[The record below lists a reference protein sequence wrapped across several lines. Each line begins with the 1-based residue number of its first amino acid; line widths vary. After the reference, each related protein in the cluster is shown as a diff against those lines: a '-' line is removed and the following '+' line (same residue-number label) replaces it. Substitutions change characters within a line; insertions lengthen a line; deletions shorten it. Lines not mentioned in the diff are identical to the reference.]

1 MPRTVDPEL
10 HERRRGQILGAAA
23 VCFMR
28 RGFHKTTMHEICS
41 QAGMSP
47 GGIYQYFANKDAIIV
62 AIVEKQRE
70 ESALV
75 IAALEGTQDF
85 VERLVDIMQVILHA
99 FRDPTY
105 GRLGVEVFA
114 EGSRNSHVREVL
126 RRDESELKEAF
137 STALKKVQAA
147 GQFDP
152 GLSSEQ
158 LAEVLLALIAG
169 LSSRAIVDPDYK
181 PDQLSKVI
189 ETCTVRFISPISL
202 YLDFVI
208 RHNKDGSLTLGL
220 LVSLSSIFSG
230 ALTPS

>member
-23 VCFMR
+23 VCFMQ
-28 RGFHKTTMHEICS
+28 RGFHQTTMHEICA

-47 GGIYQYFANKDAIIV
+47 GGIYQYFASKDAIIV

-70 ESALV
+70 ENALI

-85 VERLVDIMQVILHA
+85 VERLVDIMRAILHA

-114 EGSRNSHVREVL
+114 EGSRNPHVREVL
-126 RRDESELKEAF
+126 RRNQTELKEAF
-137 STALKKVQAA
+137 STALKKAQAA
-147 GQFDP
+147 GQVDP

-158 LAEVLLALIAG
+158 LSEVLLALIAG
-169 LSSRAIVDPDYK
+169 LSSRAIVNPDYK
-181 PDQLSKVI
+181 PEQLSKVI
-189 ETCTVRFISPISL
+189 ETCIVRFLSPTS
-202 YLDFVI
+202 
-208 RHNKDGSLTLGL
+208 
-220 LVSLSSIFSG
+220 
-230 ALTPS
+230 